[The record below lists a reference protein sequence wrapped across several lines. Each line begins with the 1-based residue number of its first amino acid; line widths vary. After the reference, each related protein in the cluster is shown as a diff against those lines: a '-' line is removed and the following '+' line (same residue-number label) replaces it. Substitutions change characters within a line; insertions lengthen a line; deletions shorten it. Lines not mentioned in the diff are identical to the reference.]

1 MKTIYQAQVTSSGGR
16 DGHVKSSDGLI
27 DFAVS
32 IPKEMGGKGTATN
45 PEQLFAAGYAA
56 CFENALIHIARGKKM
71 NPGKTSVDARVSIG
85 MNGSGGFTLAV
96 ELDVHLPDL
105 ERSVA
110 GQIVEEAHK
119 VCPYSNATRGNV
131 EVSLKLV

>member
-1 MKTIYQAQVTSSGGR
+1 MKAIYQAQVTSSGGR
-16 DGHVKSSDGLI
+16 DGHVRSSDGLI

-105 ERSVA
+105 ERSIA